1 MDKKIKTARLSI
13 FSNLFLII
21 IKIIAGIISGSV
33 SILSEA
39 IHSGI
44 DLIASGI
51 AFFAV
56 RISSKEPD
64 EKHPYG
70 HGKFENISGV
80 IEGLLI
86 FAAAFWIIYEAIHK
100 LMNPTEVS
108 YFLLAGGVMFISAIV
123 NFFVSRRL
131 YQVAKETES
140 IALEADALHLK
151 TDIYS
156 SIGVGLGMLFI
167 YLTGWHIF
175 DPIFAIIVALF
186 IMKESYDLVSNA
198 FSPLLDSQV
207 DEEEYQKLFDKIQSL
222 TTEKTLKFNHLRSRK
237 SGAKHIIDFI
247 LCVPPEMTV
256 QKSHEICDFLEEEI
270 KKDYLEAE
278 VQIHVE
284 PLKNKSSLAVSE

>member
-21 IKIIAGIISGSV
+21 IKIFAGLVSGSV

-56 RISSKEPD
+56 KLSSKAPD
-64 EKHPYG
+64 KRHPYG

-86 FAAAFWIIYEAIHK
+86 FVAAFWIIYEAIHK
-100 LMNPTEVS
+100 IIEPTEIS
-108 YFLLAGGVMFISAIV
+108 YFLLAGSVMFISAVV

-131 YQVAKETES
+131 YKVAKETDS

-167 YLTGWHIF
+167 YLTGWYIF

-186 IMKESYDLVSNA
+186 IMKESFDLVSNA

-207 DEEEYQKLFDKIQSL
+207 DDNEYQQLFDKVRFL
-222 TTEKTLKFNHLRSRK
+222 TTEKNLRFDKLRSRK
-237 SGAKHIIDFI
+237 SGSKHLIDFI
-247 LCVPPEMTV
+247 LCVPPLMTV
-256 QKSHEICDFLEEEI
+256 QKSHDICDFLEEEI
-270 KKDYLEAE
+270 KKDYIDAE
-278 VQIHVE
+278 IHIHVE
-284 PLKNKSSLAVSE
+284 PLSEKSSLADSE